1 MPPALETSR
10 LRLRPLTEADAPF
23 ILELVND
30 ADWLAYIGDKS
41 VHTLEDALRY
51 LREGPIAMYAALGI
65 GLCAMDLKAPE
76 PRPVGLCGLLVRE
89 GSPDVELGYALLP
102 DARGHGLMREAAL
115 AWMAYGERQLNLREM
130 HAYTHVEN
138 GASQALLATLG
149 FDLLSPPAPDED
161 AATVRRHF
169 RMSFSV

>member
-41 VHTLEDALRY
+41 VHSLEDARRY

-102 DARGHGLMREAAL
+102 EARGQGLMREAAL
-115 AWMAYGERQLNLREM
+115 AWMNYGDRQLKLREM
-130 HAYTHVEN
+130 HAYTHAEN
-138 GASQALLATLG
+138 DASQALLARLG
-149 FDLLSPPAPDED
+149 FALLPPAPPDED
-161 AATVRRHF
+161 PATVRRHW
-169 RMSFSV
+169 RLSFSA